1 MKNNLIKTRQGSSL
15 IVTLLLM
22 AILLVMTLGLSMLT
36 ITELR
41 QTGDV
46 VGAGKA
52 YYAAEAG
59 IENALL
65 DLNSHLPGFQTANVA
80 GADEEGWVGMED
92 GDFSYRYRVR
102 NQGDAYPYFDDDT
115 PVFLPAYGGMPKQV
129 LYTQH
134 PEETYSILT
143 LNQTVT
149 IPLFIDCG
157 DGVNYKDVKKWL
169 LQYYVDFDTDPDN
182 TLQLGTRIQDFDILR
197 WKLFG
202 EPIVPD
208 PLAPSRTHAIS
219 DFYPASENDGPT
231 RPVCIGSDID
241 LALGEYNDMKN
252 QTCTI
257 PVAKYVNITSEDIA
271 DWQTN
276 QVEPDP
282 VLENSWGQARECY
295 TRDAGAGVAPSAS
308 GVQQGCNISSF
319 MSYHRK
325 NYLTITNVVNPDI
338 IGITDP
344 VLRAAKANIHYR
356 IIAEPDATESCP
368 DDMGSDED
376 IMARDYAQI
385 SADGY
390 ANDGLYRQSIDAKL
404 KLNSFLP
411 VFNFTLFRTDPDA
424 VNPEDKII
432 APLPFFKV
440 ATPLK
445 LKAS

>member
-1 MKNNLIKTRQGSSL
+1 MMNKALKTRKGSSL

-22 AILLVMTLGLSMLT
+22 AILLTLTLGLSMLT
-36 ITELR
+36 ISEIR
-41 QTGDV
+41 QTGDI

-59 IENALL
+59 IETALL
-65 DLNSHLPGFQTANVA
+65 ELNEHLPGFQTKSVS
-80 GADEEGWVGMED
+80 GADADGWILVELD
-92 GDFSYRYRVR
+92 DLSYSYRIG
-102 NQGDAYPYFDDDT
+102 NQGDKYPYFEDDS
-115 PVFLPAYGGMPKQV
+115 PVFLTPGIGITKQA
-129 LYTQH
+129 LYQQH
-134 PEETYSILT
+134 PEETYNILG

-157 DGVNYKDVKKWL
+157 DGSSFKDVKKWL

-182 TLQLGTRIQDFDILR
+182 KLQLGTKIQDFDILR

-231 RPVCIGSDID
+231 KPVCIGSDIN
-241 LALGEYNDMKN
+241 LAVQD
-252 QTCTI
+252 CI
-257 PVAKYVNITSEDIA
+257 VPVAKYVNITSEDIA

-276 QVEPDP
+276 KVDP
-282 VLENSWGQARECY
+282 GSLLVQAWGEARECY
-295 TRDAGAGVAPSAS
+295 TKDAGSLVAPSTS
-308 GVQQGCNISSF
+308 GIQQRCNIATFIETHS
-319 MSYHRK
+319 K

-356 IIAEPDATESCP
+356 IIAEPDPTQSCP
-368 DDMGSDED
+368 GETASATDV
-376 IMARDYAQI
+376 MASEYARI
-385 SADGY
+385 SSDGY
-390 ANDGLYRQSIDAKL
+390 ANGTTYKQSIDAQL

-411 VFNFTLFRTDPDA
+411 VFNFTLFRTDPDK
-424 VNPEDKII
+424 VNPEDVIV
-432 APLPFFKV
+432 APLPFFNIPVPYKIQG
-440 ATPLK
+440 A
-445 LKAS
+445 